1 MLNKNDSVL
10 IMIDVQEKLVNML
23 DTPNK
28 EEAASKSLKIIK
40 AADIL
45 NIPFVITEQYPK
57 GLGLTIEEIRTYLGE
72 KYLPFEKT
80 AFSLVKEEEIYNAL
94 IKEHKKQAVLF
105 GIESHICVFQTAI
118 ELKEKGYE
126 VYVVSDISF
135 SRSDKEKEAARQQAE
150 IDASNKAFQE
160 DLDKKR
166 RNSKRSN
173 VIFAGVLGG
182 NKSVGLGGQ
191 KNLLGL

>member
-1 MLNKNDSVL
+1 MTDPKNLINPLFSV
-10 IMIDVQEKLVNML
+10 
-23 DTPNK
+23 
-28 EEAASKSLKIIK
+28 
-40 AADIL
+40 
-45 NIPFVITEQYPK
+45 TE
-57 GLGLTIEEIRTYLGE
+57 LGE
-72 KYLPFEKT
+72 G
-80 AFSLVKEEEIYNAL
+80 VYN
-94 IKEHKKQAVLF
+94 EYRQAVK
-105 GIESHICVFQTAI
+105 A
-118 ELKEKGYE
+118 
-126 VYVVSDISF
+126 
-135 SRSDKEKEAARQQAE
+135 DKEKEATRQQAE

>member
-1 MLNKNDSVL
+1 MGLG
-10 IMIDVQEKLVNML
+10 
-23 DTPNK
+23 
-28 EEAASKSLKIIK
+28 KSLKKLGKRVVSAVTDPKNLINP
-40 AADIL
+40 L
-45 NIPFVITEQYPK
+45 FSVTELGK
-57 GLGLTIEEIRTYLGE
+57 G
-72 KYLPFEKT
+72 
-80 AFSLVKEEEIYNAL
+80 VYN
-94 IKEHKKQAVLF
+94 EYRQAVK
-105 GIESHICVFQTAI
+105 A
-118 ELKEKGYE
+118 
-126 VYVVSDISF
+126 
-135 SRSDKEKEAARQQAE
+135 DKEKEAVQQQAE

>member
-1 MLNKNDSVL
+1 MTDPKNLINPLFSV
-10 IMIDVQEKLVNML
+10 
-23 DTPNK
+23 
-28 EEAASKSLKIIK
+28 
-40 AADIL
+40 
-45 NIPFVITEQYPK
+45 TE
-57 GLGLTIEEIRTYLGE
+57 LGE
-72 KYLPFEKT
+72 G
-80 AFSLVKEEEIYNAL
+80 VYN
-94 IKEHKKQAVLF
+94 EYRQAVK
-105 GIESHICVFQTAI
+105 A
-118 ELKEKGYE
+118 
-126 VYVVSDISF
+126 
-135 SRSDKEKEAARQQAE
+135 DKEKEAAQQQAE